1 MWDEGSKDRGAR
13 DPPVSVLLLFDPK
26 APNARTAAGLLT
38 RFGRH
43 AFPSGA
49 TVAQESARLSLK
61 LTATGIVPDL
71 HRIPF

>member
-1 MWDEGSKDRGAR
+1 MWDEGRKDRGAR

-43 AFPSGA
+43 AFPSEGDSGTRECA
-49 TVAQESARLSLK
+49 AFVETYSYGDSS
-61 LTATGIVPDL
+61 
-71 HRIPF
+71 